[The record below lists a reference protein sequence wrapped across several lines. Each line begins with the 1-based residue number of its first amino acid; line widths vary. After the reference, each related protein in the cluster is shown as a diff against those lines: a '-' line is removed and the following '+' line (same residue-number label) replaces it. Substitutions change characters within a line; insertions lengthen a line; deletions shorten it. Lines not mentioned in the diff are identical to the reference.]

1 MAMDFDSS
9 VDQVMA
15 YLCGLTCDLGD
26 HPTLEQAKAYSRRS
40 SSLISPSMAIN
51 ILGVDSWREVLS
63 TYDRYLSGHT
73 LGVRGTRSRKNTL
86 GDSKRRYSYDE
97 LVEILKGLY
106 DEFGGEMTEG
116 RIAERAHYVQTPAY
130 ATFVKYLGPMKY
142 WPQIIAE
149 AEAKKNSTSEHIV
162 QQ

>member
-40 SSLISPSMAIN
+40 SSLIEPQMAIQ
-51 ILGVDSWREVLS
+51 
-63 TYDRYLSGHT
+63 T
-73 LGVRGTRSRKNTL
+73 LGVGNWDDVLKAYGRYISGVTL
-86 GDSKRRYSYDE
+86 GIKKDTSKRQKYSSSRRYSYDE
-97 LVEILKGLY
+97 LVEILTGLY
-106 DEFGGEMTEG
+106 EEFGGDMSESLL
-116 RIAERAHYVQTPAY
+116 AERAHRVQTPAY

-142 WPQIIAE
+142 WPQVIAE
-149 AEAKKNSTSEHIV
+149 AATKKAPDHTAH
-162 QQ
+162 